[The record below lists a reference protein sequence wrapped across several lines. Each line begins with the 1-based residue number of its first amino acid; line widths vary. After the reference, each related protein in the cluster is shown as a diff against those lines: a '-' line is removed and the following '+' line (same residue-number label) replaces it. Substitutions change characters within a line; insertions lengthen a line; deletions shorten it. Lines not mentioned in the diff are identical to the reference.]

1 MFGGANQA
9 DAETSNVDI
18 KGGNIEKAFG
28 GSNQSGT
35 VTTSNVTLESSG
47 TKQSLGGIKM
57 DVTYTAVEAEE
68 WRKNQ
73 NPGYETY
80 VTVEIKYT
88 NSTDTT
94 INKWESY
101 IYAPDS
107 KLLDNYSSDSKITED
122 SGKYTIN
129 QDSRWT
135 TGNIHSLPAN
145 GTYEIRDVHLMSK
158 VKADE
163 FSLTYN
169 FEGQGNDG
177 NSYQDTNTGFM
188 IFGGNNKGG
197 ETTTSN
203 VNIKSGYCYAVY
215 GGNNEGGTN
224 PTSNVTVD
232 GGEPQEVYGG
242 NNLGGENTNSKVI
255 INSGKIQ
262 NVYGGGNKAVTNV
275 PYVRIQGDAQISHS
289 VYGGGN
295 QAGINTDTKVEI
307 FGGTIEGNAYGGGNE
322 GTVTGN
328 TYVHVKNATLNSS
341 LYAGGNGTTAIV
353 YENANVTVEG
363 SNINIAGSVFGGG
376 NQAATG
382 TSGTNNSLS
391 TVNITGGNIGKN
403 VYGGA
408 KTSGV

>member
-1 MFGGANQA
+1 
-9 DAETSNVDI
+9 
-18 KGGNIEKAFG
+18 
-28 GSNQSGT
+28 
-35 VTTSNVTLESSG
+35 
-47 TKQSLGGIKM
+47 
-57 DVTYTAVEAEE
+57 
-68 WRKNQ
+68 
-73 NPGYETY
+73 
-80 VTVEIKYT
+80 
-88 NSTDTT
+88 
-94 INKWESY
+94 
-101 IYAPDS
+101 
-107 KLLDNYSSDSKITED
+107 
-122 SGKYTIN
+122 
-129 QDSRWT
+129 
-135 TGNIHSLPAN
+135 
-145 GTYEIRDVHLMSK
+145 MSK

-242 NNLGGENTNSKVI
+242 NNLGGENTDSKVI

-328 TYVHVKNATLNSS
+328 TYVHVKNATFFYIDFLMLQHPCYMYFP
-341 LYAGGNGTTAIV
+341 LYFFRIAAGGI
-353 YENANVTVEG
+353 
-363 SNINIAGSVFGGG
+363 SPML
-376 NQAATG
+376 
-382 TSGTNNSLS
+382 SLS
-391 TVNITGGNIGKN
+391 ARSMSRISVSLTLPR
-403 VYGGA
+403 
-408 KTSGV
+408 